1 MSGSAR
7 RYGRRAIERATLL
20 ALAEQCAQALD
31 RARLYRAEHRVAET
45 LQRSLLPQRLP
56 QLPRLALAARYLPGA
71 EGVQAGGDWYDVVE
85 LDEHRVAIAVGDVVG
100 QGAAAAAVMGQL
112 RSALAAALLQGHGPA
127 AALELLDRFA
137 ARVPGARASTAACVT
152 LDWTAG
158 QVCWARAG
166 HPPPLLAGTGRGP
179 PPRR

>member
-1 MSGSAR
+1 M
-7 RYGRRAIERATLL
+7 
-20 ALAEQCAQALD
+20 
-31 RARLYRAEHRVAET
+31 
-45 LQRSLLPQRLP
+45 
-56 QLPRLALAARYLPGA
+56 
-71 EGVQAGGDWYDVVE
+71 
-85 LDEHRVAIAVGDVVG
+85 AIAVGDVVG

-158 QVCWARAG
+158 RVCWARAG
-166 HPPPLLAGTGRGP
+166 HPPPLLAGDRTGSATSTATATARCSG
-179 PPRR
+179 